1 MLPLGNFWPGTTR
14 IRQSAPASVWE
25 FNTLPSTVAFFP
37 ATMIVQAFPVWEKR
51 KAATRS
57 KKKVFMCDMIF
68 LFCDDVFLFSK
79 LLNSYDIY
87 CLTDS
92 IYTWW
97 QYIQKILLFS
107 ICKRKHDLSST
118 LRRDSYGKVIRYIVR
133 FNTRNQDKN
142 MITFGSLPCKTLL
155 ERY

>member
-1 MLPLGNFWPGTTR
+1 
-14 IRQSAPASVWE
+14 
-25 FNTLPSTVAFFP
+25 
-37 ATMIVQAFPVWEKR
+37 MIVQAFPVWEKR

>member
-1 MLPLGNFWPGTTR
+1 
-14 IRQSAPASVWE
+14 
-25 FNTLPSTVAFFP
+25 
-37 ATMIVQAFPVWEKR
+37 MIVQAFPVWEKR

-142 MITFGSLPCKTLL
+142 MITFGSLPCPTLL